1 MPGTIASG
9 ATPPP
14 QNPSQP
20 TTPNGDIILVPDSP
34 SPEKKRNLPLIIAIV
49 VAMIVVIA
57 VVTVLAVT
65 SSSGKKGGGSAQ
77 SSAANVDTVKEK
89 FTPYYN
95 YLVFG
100 PDVPENNT
108 AAPSNVD
115 DWYFATILSNGTT
128 DADGLADYAGELDK
142 KFTEFY
148 DVAKDNAALSDI
160 NFSDYGDVFYA
171 MLEYLLVDSQNKN
184 SLNDDIFKRE
194 YKNSIAITVFEYA
207 RKYAESNQSNLA
219 AYKNFIS
226 MYNNIVKP
234 YIGSATLRISHTLG
248 EDDV

>member
-14 QNPSQP
+14 QNPPQP

-77 SSAANVDTVKEK
+77 PSAANVDTVKEK

-128 DADGLADYAGELDK
+128 DADGLANYAGELDK

-148 DVAKDNAALSDI
+148 DVTSKNTEITNYVDI
-160 NFSDYGDVFYA
+160 MLYRDFFYA
-171 MLEYLLVDSQNKN
+171 MLEYLLINSQDQN
-184 SLNDDIFKRE
+184 SVKDQIFTAE
-194 YKNSIAITVFEYA
+194 YKSSIVQSVFVFAKKYVESGAKDMASYSNFINLYA
-207 RKYAESNQSNLA
+207 RVKSTIG
-219 AYKNFIS
+219 KNTLQIQQ
-226 MYNNIVKP
+226 ILG
-234 YIGSATLRISHTLG
+234 GSSA
-248 EDDV
+248 